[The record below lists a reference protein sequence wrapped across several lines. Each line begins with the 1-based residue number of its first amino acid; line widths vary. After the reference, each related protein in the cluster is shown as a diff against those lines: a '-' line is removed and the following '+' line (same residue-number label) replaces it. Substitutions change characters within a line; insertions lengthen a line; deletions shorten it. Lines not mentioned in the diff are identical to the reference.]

1 MSRLLAL
8 LTIFRKGAMVS
19 DPTTWKNRQLAINAV
34 FGLVSAA
41 AVLAVQ
47 LGWVPDAIATETVQQ
62 FSEGLVIAILAIINI
77 VGTAATTK
85 KVGIGPTPH
94 MPEPIDAELFD
105 DPEPVPTQAEHPV
118 GQGGGNRSG
127 ADASRDVW
135 LGD

>member
-1 MSRLLAL
+1 MTRVLAL

-34 FGLVSAA
+34 FGLLSAV

-47 LGWVPDAIATETVQQ
+47 LGWIPEAIATETVQQ
-62 FSEGLVIAILAIINI
+62 FSEGLVIALLAIINI
-77 VGTAATTK
+77 LGTAATSK
-85 KVGIGPTPH
+85 KVGLGSAPH

-105 DPEPVPTQAEHPV
+105 DPKSVPTTAERAAGQAV
-118 GQGGGNRSG
+118 GNLSG
-127 ADASRDVW
+127 AEKSRDVW